1 MQVTQD
7 SRDRGSVLGLGRSP
21 GEGNGNPLQYSCL
34 GNPMDRA
41 ARWATVH
48 RVTKS
53 WTRLSRYLSF
63 LSMLSRRV
71 SIMGNI
77 SLLTKF
83 KKKRSL
89 EVHRHIPFCLF
100 TYMFIKDW
108 ERKNKPWHPEA
119 GLVSQQGDVL
129 FLLDVKALTELQLHT
144 GSPWEQEWRR
154 QQTHITASPPRKHP
168 LPWLKSKTAPSLP
181 IAPLSSL
188 WSPTPQMEL
197 LRLTL
202 VELTPVLGST

>member
-7 SRDRGSVLGLGRSP
+7 SRDMGSVLGLGRSP

-63 LSMLSRRV
+63 LSMLPRRV

-89 EVHRHIPFCLF
+89 EVHRYIPFCLF

-119 GLVSQQGDVL
+119 GLVSQQGAALLV
-129 FLLDVKALTELQLHT
+129 LDVKALTELQPHT
-144 GSPWEQEWRR
+144 GSPWEQERRR
-154 QQTHITASPPRKHP
+154 QLTPVTAPPPTPHP
-168 LPWLKSKTAPSLP
+168 LPWLKSRTAPSYQSHLHP
-181 IAPLSSL
+181 RSGLH
-188 WSPTPQMEL
+188 T
-197 LRLTL
+197 
-202 VELTPVLGST
+202 GSYWDSHW

>member
-1 MQVTQD
+1 MLFNEVNQFVCVCVCIFSQGWGWEGD
-7 SRDRGSVLGLGRSP
+7 SQILTHVIDEIIRFSYIVI

-34 GNPMDRA
+34 GNPRDRA

-63 LSMLSRRV
+63 LSMLPRRV

-89 EVHRHIPFCLF
+89 EVHRYIPFCLF
-100 TYMFIKDW
+100 TYMFIKD
-108 ERKNKPWHPEA
+108 
-119 GLVSQQGDVL
+119 
-129 FLLDVKALTELQLHT
+129 
-144 GSPWEQEWRR
+144 
-154 QQTHITASPPRKHP
+154 
-168 LPWLKSKTAPSLP
+168 
-181 IAPLSSL
+181 
-188 WSPTPQMEL
+188 
-197 LRLTL
+197 
-202 VELTPVLGST
+202 